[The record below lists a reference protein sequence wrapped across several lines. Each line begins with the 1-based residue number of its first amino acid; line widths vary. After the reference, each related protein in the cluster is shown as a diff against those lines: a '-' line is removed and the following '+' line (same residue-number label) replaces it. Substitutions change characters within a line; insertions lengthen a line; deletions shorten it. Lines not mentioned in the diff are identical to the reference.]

1 MYHLGQ
7 VCNSTRIN
15 DKSNLVFG
23 FLGESQAR
31 IYSQVNGCKGVYKD
45 MKPEEKE
52 ISFADSDFVIK
63 HQESEVSM
71 LNSDLAK
78 SETGFPFSISN
89 DFNVKIAIMVRDY
102 NSSILY
108 TMTSSVWEKQKK
120 G

>member
-1 MYHLGQ
+1 MNIGQ

-31 IYSQVNGCKGVYKD
+31 IYSQVNGCKGIFRD
-45 MKPEEKE
+45 IKPEEKE
-52 ISFADSDFVIK
+52 ISSVDSDFVIK

-78 SETGFPFSISN
+78 KETGFPFSISN
-89 DFNVKIAIMVRDY
+89 DFNVKIAIMVR
-102 NSSILY
+102 NINTLKPLIPN
-108 TMTSSVWEKQKK
+108 V
-120 G
+120 

>member
-1 MYHLGQ
+1 
-7 VCNSTRIN
+7 
-15 DKSNLVFG
+15 
-23 FLGESQAR
+23 
-31 IYSQVNGCKGVYKD
+31 

-78 SETGFPFSISN
+78 SETGLPFSISN
-89 DFNVKIAIMVRDY
+89 DFNVKIAIMVRGN
-102 NSSILY
+102 NSLELHTVI
-108 TMTSSVWEKQKK
+108 SSVWEKQKK